1 MDNDVAIFLDLDNL
15 VIGSK
20 EVRHIFDI
28 NLVMVFLKD
37 LTKGRIVLRRAYGDW
52 RQSDMVPEELAAAGF
67 ELQST
72 VRLSNLSKNLADMQL
87 VVDAMETLI
96 DGHNFAT
103 YVLITG
109 DRDFTPLV
117 QGLRKRGKKV
127 IGMGMRHSASRS
139 LVSLCDQYIYYED
152 LAKIPS
158 SPPPPPPPA
167 KASKGKEAREVKV
180 APPPVKETPPP
191 APLPP
196 PPAELY
202 QQYRTELKKR
212 GLRIVPAGH
221 RFTIL
226 KDIVTLLQE
235 PNKWRWGD
243 LLQNL
248 ADKYQKQE
256 NNEISKNIVNGVM
269 LLAKRARILAV
280 VRGKTLSTA
289 QVNLNLPDS
298 KPFQEAVMRCDVA
311 YLREIQSL
319 EIEFE
324 IEQAAKALYDS
335 PNHARYLKVLL
346 NRYGKELEEGAND
359 QDGENG

>member
-96 DGHNFAT
+96 DGHNFAI

-139 LVSLCDQYIYYED
+139 LVSLCDQYIFYED
-152 LAKIPS
+152 MAKTPS
-158 SPPPPPPPA
+158 LPPPPPPA
-167 KASKGKEAREVKV
+167 KASKSKEVRETKSTPV
-180 APPPVKETPPP
+180 AKEPPPP
-191 APLPP
+191 PLPP
-196 PPAELY
+196 PPTELY

-226 KDIVTLLQE
+226 KDIVTLLEE
-235 PNKWRWGD
+235 PNTWRWGD

-269 LLAKRARILAV
+269 LLAKRARILGV

-289 QVNLNLPDS
+289 QVNLNLPDN

-311 YLREIQSL
+311 YLREIRGL
-319 EIEFE
+319 EIEFD

-335 PNHARYLKVLL
+335 LNHARYLKVLL
-346 NRYGKELEEGAND
+346 NRYGKEMDEGGLD
-359 QDGENG
+359 QEGGENS